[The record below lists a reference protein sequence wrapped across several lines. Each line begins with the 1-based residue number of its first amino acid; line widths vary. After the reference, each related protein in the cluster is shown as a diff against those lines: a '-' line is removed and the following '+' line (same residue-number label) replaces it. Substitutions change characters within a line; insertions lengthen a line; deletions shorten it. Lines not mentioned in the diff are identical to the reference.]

1 MKFFNKLFHLEER
14 QTSIKKE
21 IIGGLLTFVA
31 MCYLLPVIASNL
43 SNGAGMDKQG
53 VFVMTA
59 LATMIVTLIMGLVG
73 NLPIGLS
80 CGLAINAYVA
90 FTLSSSFPHWEQRMI
105 LLTASGILSL
115 ILFLTPVRKY
125 LINAIPMDIKFIIA
139 ASLGAFLM
147 FVGLKNA
154 GIVTSSPSTLVQLG
168 NFADP
173 GMLIALMAIFV
184 IIGLMF
190 TKNNILKTMAIP
202 FGILFAAI
210 AGLTASLIMT
220 STGAM
225 KVVNGV
231 GIYQFGNLD
240 GTISN
245 LPIAPW
251 LIKDLKFADLLPAKN
266 VAFFGLLRDSY
277 NGKDFASDLG
287 YVFSNPVSY
296 VAIFSIAFINLFD
309 TTATYL
315 STNDKLA
322 IMDENG
328 KFNNYRRTVL
338 ADTIGTVIVG
348 PLGTTTVEPLAET
361 NIGVAAGAKTGLA
374 AVTIAFMFLLSA
386 FIYPIF
392 SVFTANTVTAP
403 AVVGIG
409 IVVLNSSLTQLDFK
423 KADTF
428 IVGVIAIIMS
438 VLTYSISNG
447 IGFGLIAYCVIK
459 IVEGKY
465 KEIGL
470 PIFII
475 TGLFIVAFT
484 AETIVNVLSNS

>member
-1 MKFFNKLFHLEER
+1 MEER

-21 IIGGLLTFVA
+21 IIGGLLTFIA
-31 MCYLLPVIASNL
+31 MCYLLPVVASNL

-59 LATMIVTLIMGLVG
+59 LATMLITLIMGLVG

-105 LLTASGILSL
+105 LLTVSGLLSL
-115 ILFLTPVRKY
+115 VLFLSPVRKY
-125 LINAIPMDIKFIIA
+125 LINAIPMDIKYIIA
-139 ASLGAFLM
+139 ASLGAFLI
-147 FVGLKNA
+147 FVGLKNS
-154 GIVTSSPSTLVQLG
+154 GIIVSDASINNGILNTGTLVKLG
-168 NFADP
+168 SFADP
-173 GMLIALMAIFV
+173 AMLIAILAIFV
-184 IIGLMF
+184 TIGLMF
-190 TKNNILKTMAIP
+190 TKNSILKTMAIP

-210 AGLTASLIMT
+210 AGLIASLIMT

-225 KVVNGV
+225 KIVDGV
-231 GIYQFGNLD
+231 GVYQFGNLE
-240 GTISN
+240 GTASN

-266 VAFFGLLRDSY
+266 VVFFGLLRDAY
-277 NGKDFASDLG
+277 NGKEFASDLG

-315 STNDKLA
+315 SVNDKVKV
-322 IMDENG
+322 MDEEG
-328 KFNNYRRTVL
+328 KFISYRRTVI
-338 ADTIGTVIVG
+338 ADTIGTVVVG
-348 PLGTTTVEPLAET
+348 PLGTTTVEPLAEANVGAT
-361 NIGVAAGAKTGLA
+361 AGAKTGLA
-374 AVTIAFMFLLSA
+374 AVVIAFMFLLSA

-403 AVVGIG
+403 AIVGIG
-409 IVVLNSSLTQLDFK
+409 LVILSSSLSQLDFK
-423 KADTF
+423 KPDIL
-428 IVGVIAIIMS
+428 IVSVIAILMS

-447 IGFGLIAYCVIK
+447 IGFGLIAYCIIK
-459 IVEGKY
+459 IIEGKI

-475 TGLFIVAFT
+475 TGLFIIAFI
-484 AETIVNVLSNS
+484 AETIVKVITAS